1 MRKPPQSNMKL
12 SLDHVMLF
20 HKILANETEN
30 HLTIYIFCL
39 CYVKIFSSLF
49 LVTERNNQQSITFL
63 SFNKIIK
70 KYLVIIYNYKNPM
83 FKVYNWPECHS

>member
-20 HKILANETEN
+20 HKILANESEN
-30 HLTIYIFCL
+30 HLPNVYPVYMLHSFFFC
-39 CYVKIFSSLF
+39 LF
-49 LVTERNNQQSITFL
+49 LVTERNNQQLITFL

-70 KYLVIIYNYKNPM
+70 KNI
-83 FKVYNWPECHS
+83 

>member
-20 HKILANETEN
+20 HKILANESEN
-30 HLTIYIFCL
+30 HLPNVYPVYIYIKL
-39 CYVKIFSSLF
+39 YSSLF
-49 LVTERNNQQSITFL
+49 LVTERNNQQLITFL

-70 KYLVIIYNYKNPM
+70 KIFSDNIQLQKSNV
-83 FKVYNWPECHS
+83 